1 MARKA
6 AHLRRDPVEPGA
18 EDGHVAV
25 VPPVATGG
33 VLLAVR
39 HHDLEEAV
47 LAVFLPDMTQVV
59 QGLQRSL
66 DKGRSAVV
74 HLVQAPHGRQM
85 LHIHVPDQILHP
97 VVEGIE
103 ADPGL
108 MTEAVRLGL
117 QARHELVNDANE
129 LTLVLIHGT

>member
-1 MARKA
+1 
-6 AHLRRDPVEPGA
+6 
-18 EDGHVAV
+18 
-25 VPPVATGG
+25 
-33 VLLAVR
+33 
-39 HHDLEEAV
+39 
-47 LAVFLPDMTQVV
+47 
-59 QGLQRSL
+59 
-66 DKGRSAVV
+66 
-74 HLVQAPHGRQM
+74 M